1 MLLLAKLHRTT
12 KQEVFRQNAVELNK
26 NLDTVLLAVTGC
38 SNMNKGVHV
47 YFTFIQNV
55 VSKEYFMLI
64 PISV

>member
-1 MLLLAKLHRTT
+1 MLLFAKLHWTT

-38 SNMNKGVHV
+38 SNMNKGVQV